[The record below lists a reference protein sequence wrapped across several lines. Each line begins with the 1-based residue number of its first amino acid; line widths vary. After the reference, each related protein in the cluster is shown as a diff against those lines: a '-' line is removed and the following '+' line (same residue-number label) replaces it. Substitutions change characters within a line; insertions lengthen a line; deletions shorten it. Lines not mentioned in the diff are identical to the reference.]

1 MSYFALPFAASSTA
15 THSKPF
21 SFYRTVSRRKSK
33 RKRAASSSSS
43 SSCVSVSSGSSNDDD
58 HNDTGQTRKD
68 STNDLLT
75 NPLSLSPNEIFQYKI
90 AGLALNESLPSVPE
104 WPHRGFPESV
114 RLSPRHQKQSEPSGD
129 EREKGTSRRQDPH
142 AKSSPNSQAQR
153 VETEGSGRAPQGH
166 ELHVHHIHVL
176 TTILHKCLLARDITR
191 ARRAWGLLIR
201 TQISGQ
207 GFDFKASGYWGIGAE
222 LLIRSLSAS
231 QSTLASI
238 DCDKDS
244 DNASETSHRE
254 RSSRTS
260 SSTTNAPTR
269 RGWNI
274 KEGMERAADYYE
286 RLIVSYPFKRQFS
299 NNVSALTWWP
309 IMIACE
315 IYGIQHKQREALRK
329 LENDK
334 IFDRSE
340 PNQCENMY
348 EYDQM
353 ENYISGE
360 DSDSDQMRAE
370 EQRLKK
376 QEYFWQAENQIRL
389 VTLEAAEMIRVRLDE
404 RMTIPPYSESRNML
418 RLRGML
424 GLYISDLSVPPFWEA
439 SQAYTLKINPNK
451 FNDNR
456 QVQRSLLWRE
466 REINYKNSLRK
477 REQEIKMA
485 NEFFA
490 KLVRYGGEVET
501 ILDMEDGEDGEDRQD
516 GAYL

>member
-21 SFYRTVSRRKSK
+21 SFYRTAGRI
-33 RKRAASSSSS
+33 
-43 SSCVSVSSGSSNDDD
+43 SSGSSDDDD
-58 HNDTGQTRKD
+58 HNDDGQTCKD
-68 STNDLLT
+68 STNEILT

-90 AGLALNESLPSVPE
+90 AGLALNETLPTVPE

-114 RLSPRHQKQSEPSGD
+114 RLSPGSQKQRESSGD
-129 EREKGTSRRQDPH
+129 EREIGISRQQDPH
-142 AKSSPNSQAQR
+142 AKSSSNSQAQR
-153 VETEGSGRAPQGH
+153 VGTEGSGRAPQGH
-166 ELHVHHIHVL
+166 ELHVHHIYVL

-201 TQISGQ
+201 MQISGQ

-231 QSTLASI
+231 QSSLASI
-238 DCDKDS
+238 GCDIES
-244 DNASETSHRE
+244 DTACETSDEE
-254 RSSRTS
+254 RSSHSS
-260 SSTTNAPTR
+260 SSTLDSPTKR
-269 RGWNI
+269 RWNI
-274 KEGMERAADYYE
+274 AEGMERAADYYE
-286 RLIVSYPFKRQFS
+286 RLIVAYPFKRQFS

-309 IMIACE
+309 IMIGCE

-329 LENDK
+329 LEKDK
-334 IFDRSE
+334 IFDRDE
-340 PNQCENMY
+340 PNQCENIY
-348 EYDQM
+348 EYDQI
-353 ENYISGE
+353 ENYVREE
-360 DSDSDQMRAE
+360 DSDSDQKRAE

-389 VTLEAAEMIRVRLDE
+389 VTLEAAENIRARLDE

-439 SQAYTLKINPNK
+439 TKADTSQINPK
-451 FNDNR
+451 EFNDKR
-456 QVQRSLLWRE
+456 QIQRCLLWRE
-466 REINYKNSLRK
+466 REIIYENSLRK
-477 REQEIKMA
+477 REQEIKIA

-490 KLVRYGGEVET
+490 KLVRHGGEVEN
-501 ILDMEDGEDGEDRQD
+501 ILDVEDGEDEDGGEDEEDRED
-516 GAYL
+516 EEGEEYGVSH